1 MIIRSVKDII
11 LWQESKIIRFL
22 LMLHNVKLGANI
34 KIKGCPFIKN
44 NGTFI
49 IGNNARINSRI
60 SANPIGGDRKC
71 YFVTGKGAKLT
82 LGNGVAISNSAINCY
97 NSITIEENVMIGGSC
112 KIYDTDFHS
121 LNFEER
127 TSDDRTT
134 INTKPILI
142 KSNAFVGGH
151 CIILKGVTIGCN
163 SIIGAGSVVTKDI
176 PDNEIWG
183 GNPAQFIKKIK
194 N

>member
-1 MIIRSVKDII
+1 
-11 LWQESKIIRFL
+11 
-22 LMLHNVKLGANI
+22 MLHNVKLGANI
-34 KIKGCPFIKN
+34 KIKGCLFIKN

-49 IGNNARINSRI
+49 IGNNVRINSRI

-71 YFVTGKGAKLT
+71 YFVTGKGANLT
-82 LGNGVAISNSAINCY
+82 LGNGVAISNSTINCY

-121 LNFEER
+121 LNSVER
-127 TSDDRTT
+127 TNDDRTT

-142 KSNAFVGGH
+142 KSNAFIGGH

-176 PDNEIWG
+176 PDNEIWA